1 MCCKVRLV
9 WWVLNRVAV
18 AELRCHGRRFADSAQ
33 PPLSRPQKQ
42 KLTEHSIVA
51 HLGARAAVGRCQMA
65 ALQRCDAPGYRYDA
79 LPKYGVDGYGESHAT
94 GVRVLWLEGGE

>member
-1 MCCKVRLV
+1 
-9 WWVLNRVAV
+9 
-18 AELRCHGRRFADSAQ
+18 
-33 PPLSRPQKQ
+33 
-42 KLTEHSIVA
+42 
-51 HLGARAAVGRCQMA
+51 MA